1 MNANL
6 KKTLITTV
14 LAFTA
19 GVACAGSIAAFSYE
33 DTLSPEEFLERSTVL
48 LEQVA
53 DIGAHVA
60 GTRDGRTFLR
70 SAPPIACT
78 PPPNPK
84 RPEGTV
90 PIAQLR
96 AGRHADALAVLRELR
111 NQQTNKESSP
121 IEAGLALDLLGE
133 AQLRAGD
140 ADAARAAHE
149 AARSAFARQLSDE
162 HPYLIRNATLSDSVL
177 HTRERS

>member
-1 MNANL
+1 MNVNL

-19 GVACAGSIAAFSYE
+19 GAACAGSIAAFSYE

-70 SAPPIACT
+70 SAPPIACI

-84 RPEGTV
+84 RPPGTV
-90 PIAQLR
+90 PIAQLH
-96 AGRHADALAVLRELR
+96 AGFAALLAVNEGRLDGEREL
-111 NQQTNKESSP
+111 
-121 IEAGLALDLLGE
+121 
-133 AQLRAGD
+133 AQLVDKCHIVGD
-140 ADAARAAHE
+140 
-149 AARSAFARQLSDE
+149 
-162 HPYLIRNATLSDSVL
+162 
-177 HTRERS
+177 

>member
-1 MNANL
+1 MNANV

-19 GVACAGSIAAFSYE
+19 GAACAGSIAAFSYE

-48 LEQVA
+48 LQEIA

-70 SAPPIACT
+70 SVPPIACI

-84 RPEGTV
+84 VREGTV
-90 PIAQLR
+90 AIAQLR
-96 AGRHADALAVLRELR
+96 AGFAALLAVNEGRLDGEREL
-111 NQQTNKESSP
+111 
-121 IEAGLALDLLGE
+121 
-133 AQLRAGD
+133 AQLVDKCHIIGD
-140 ADAARAAHE
+140 
-149 AARSAFARQLSDE
+149 
-162 HPYLIRNATLSDSVL
+162 
-177 HTRERS
+177 

>member
-1 MNANL
+1 MNANV

-19 GVACAGSIAAFSYE
+19 GAACAGSITLFSYE
-33 DTLSPEEFLERSTVL
+33 DTLSPEEFLQRSTVL
-48 LEQVA
+48 LTEVA

-70 SAPPIACT
+70 SAPPIACI

-84 RPEGTV
+84 MPEGTV

-96 AGRHADALAVLRELR
+96 AGFAALLAVNEGR
-111 NQQTNKESSP
+111 
-121 IEAGLALDLLGE
+121 LDGE
-133 AQLRAGD
+133 
-140 ADAARAAHE
+140 
-149 AARSAFARQLSDE
+149 RQL
-162 HPYLIRNATLSDSVL
+162 AQSVEKC
-177 HTRERS
+177 HIVGD

>member
-19 GVACAGSIAAFSYE
+19 GAAGAGSIAAFNYD
-33 DTLSPEEFLERSTVL
+33 DTLSPEEFLQRANVL
-48 LEQVA
+48 LVEVA

-70 SAPPIACT
+70 RAPPIGCVA
-78 PPPNPK
+78 PPNPK
-84 RPEGTV
+84 MPEGTV

-96 AGRHADALAVLRELR
+96 AGFAALLAVNEGRLDGEREL
-111 NQQTNKESSP
+111 
-121 IEAGLALDLLGE
+121 
-133 AQLRAGD
+133 AQWVEKCHIVGD
-140 ADAARAAHE
+140 
-149 AARSAFARQLSDE
+149 
-162 HPYLIRNATLSDSVL
+162 
-177 HTRERS
+177 